1 MNRPY
6 NSVKRQKDLRIN
18 VFFEIMHG
26 LKIAI
31 SGKGGVGKSTVAAVW
46 SRLIAQQ
53 GRPVYAIDADPDAN
67 LAHALGMPKT
77 LADAIK
83 PLAGDDALV
92 EERTGARR
100 GRTGQIFSLTPEV
113 ADIAGKYSVPW
124 NGVQVLVLG
133 AVTKGGGGCACPE
146 NALLKSLV
154 RHLVLRENETVIL
167 DMEAGVE
174 HLGRATAAGV
184 DALVAV
190 TEPGT
195 RSLETAQHI
204 QRLAADIG
212 LSGRFFQLSNKAR
225 GNRTAE
231 ILLPDV
237 PTLGTLPFDERFI
250 LADEERKS
258 IFDIPDTTGLVA
270 PFAHALETLQRL
282 TKDMKGK
289 R

>member
-1 MNRPY
+1 MRG
-6 NSVKRQKDLRIN
+6 
-18 VFFEIMHG
+18 M
-26 LKIAI
+26 KIAI

-46 SRLIAQQ
+46 SRLLAQQ
-53 GRPVYAIDADPDAN
+53 GLPVYAIDADPDAN

-77 LADAIK
+77 LADAIT
-83 PLAGDDALV
+83 PLASDDALI
-92 EERTGARR
+92 EERTGAKR

-113 ADIAGKYSVPW
+113 SDIAGKYAVKW

-133 AVTKGGGGCACPE
+133 AVKKGGAGCACPE

-154 RHLVLRENETVIL
+154 RHLILRENETVIL

-174 HLGRATAAGV
+174 HFGRATAAGV
-184 DALVAV
+184 DALVVV

-212 LSGRFFQLSNKAR
+212 LSGRFFLLRNKVR
-225 GNRTAE
+225 ESSSQTGTVKMVF
-231 ILLPDV
+231 PDA
-237 PTLGTLPFDERFI
+237 PFLGTIPFDERFI

-258 IFDIPDTTGLVA
+258 IVDLPDTSGAIT
-270 PFAHALETLQRL
+270 PFKRSLETLQML
-282 TKDMKGK
+282 TKEMRGK
-289 R
+289 P